1 MRFLAGLHK
10 STFASVPVFVSLRQ
24 PAGGQN
30 TQQPSKSSFYETPLT
45 DKNFANDLL
54 SSTSTAATRKAA
66 LTAMG
71 FNPAAI
77 SAAEAVVNTPGFRA
91 NLDAL
96 ITNMTLAPAGVTT
109 GQSLRN

>member
-1 MRFLAGLHK
+1 MA
-10 STFASVPVFVSLRQ
+10 TFEEFVL
-24 PAGGQN
+24 
-30 TQQPSKSSFYETPLT
+30 KLMT

-77 SAAEAVVNTPGFRA
+77 NAAEAVVNTPGFRA

-109 GQSLRN
+109 GQSFRN

>member
-1 MRFLAGLHK
+1 MVVERVGAKAGIDGL
-10 STFASVPVFVSLRQ
+10 
-24 PAGGQN
+24 G
-30 TQQPSKSSFYETPLT
+30 
-45 DKNFANDLL
+45 
-54 SSTSTAATRKAA
+54 KAA

-77 SAAEAVVNTPGFRA
+77 NAAEAVVNTPGFRA